1 MRISYHHFNSKAH
14 HWNSFSLL
22 YDLFIPRAG
31 NDVSIILS
39 FQTSPLDPNKSIRT
53 SLNFTKCHFSRRM
66 FPPKWSY
73 RKFWWILLSTQHK
86 RQFIPIQ
93 GSQWYDTRQF
103 FRFPFLMDVLVGS
116 FIRYLA
122 QRWWFFLLMSRRQKT
137 YHAIDQKNDTK
148 IPQVFYAGGP
158 RYDSMWW
165 EGFLHF
171 QGDINE

>member
-73 RKFWWILLSTQHK
+73 RKFGEFYCLPSINVNLYQYKDL
-86 RQFIPIQ
+86 
-93 GSQWYDTRQF
+93 
-103 FRFPFLMDVLVGS
+103 
-116 FIRYLA
+116 
-122 QRWWFFLLMSRRQKT
+122 
-137 YHAIDQKNDTK
+137 NDT
-148 IPQVFYAGGP
+148 ILASFSGSHSWWTFWSVPSYATWLKGG
-158 RYDSMWW
+158 
-165 EGFLHF
+165 GFFVDVTATKDLPSKKWYKNPTGVLCRGSPLWFHVMGRF
-171 QGDINE
+171 LAFSGGYKWII